1 MLKRITIIA
10 LKELFPNADR
20 PCQKSTKVTLTF
32 STSRYYQS
40 QKDSFSES
48 EDFSEA
54 GSLQIIQGESDT
66 QSASDNFQS
75 LVFHS
80 ESSITDDTRSYIVFS
95 TMFMNFELSSG
106 DFV

>member
-10 LKELFPNADR
+10 LKEFFPNADK
-20 PCQKSTKVTLTF
+20 PCQKSTQVTLTF
-32 STSRYYQS
+32 STSEYYQS

-54 GSLQIIQGESDT
+54 ESLQILQGESDT

-75 LVFHS
+75 LVFIQRQELLRDKMHVQIFLYKI
-80 ESSITDDTRSYIVFS
+80 ESFNS
-95 TMFMNFELSSG
+95 
-106 DFV
+106 